1 MGDNASKFKDL
12 PPGIDPT
19 LREGN
24 PHYGPRMQ
32 LFCRNG
38 YHLIIRSDGSV
49 LGDNDDSN
57 PYAIMEFTS
66 AGFGEVKIRGIQANL
81 YLAFNKKGQL
91 YGEIDPFEEA
101 TIFRESLLN
110 SWNIYLS
117 KKYEHLN
124 WYVGIKKSG
133 KSKNGQL
140 TKLGQKAIQFLPRR
154 IPNNED
160 IIPLIE

>member
-1 MGDNASKFKDL
+1 MFLK
-12 PPGIDPT
+12 
-19 LREGN
+19 
-24 PHYGPRMQ
+24 
-32 LFCRNG
+32 
-38 YHLIIRSDGSV
+38 
-49 LGDNDDSN
+49 
-57 PYAIMEFTS
+57 
-66 AGFGEVKIRGIQANL
+66 
-81 YLAFNKKGQL
+81 
-91 YGEIDPFEEA
+91 IDPFEEA

-154 IPNNED
+154 IPSEREMK
-160 IIPLIE
+160 I